1 MRRHVIRKSLGVS
14 MSPLSQLSL
23 INFLFTVFRLTV
35 MQSKIKLQQLKKG
48 IYAHGYWSPQV
59 KGLSRSYPKIGTD
72 PQDNDYDDEW
82 VSISQL
88 ICTVYRTNMIMKQAR
103 IKKKP
108 SVP

>member
-14 MSPLSQLSL
+14 MSPLSRLSL
-23 INFLFTVFRLTV
+23 INYLFTVFRHTV
-35 MQSKIKLQQLKKG
+35 MQSNIKLQQLKKG

-82 VSISQL
+82 VSISQF
-88 ICTVYRTNMIMKQAR
+88 ICTVY
-103 IKKKP
+103 
-108 SVP
+108 